1 MKKILMTITLAFAM
15 AAGVLAQDTTMTGYR
30 SFFGSES
37 TEWHV
42 AEEVLDVGAF
52 DYKYSIGDDT
62 VISGLKYRKLEA
74 RWVICTPSNTYEE
87 QDIDYSLSGFVREDT
102 TEGKLWVRNAGT
114 GNKDCLAVDM
124 SLNVGDTFWYSNY
137 WLEVENVYTDFLGR
151 KVVDLGDY
159 YGCYYGRVLFIEG
172 VGATMWHCL
181 GASLYSLYSMTYCVF
196 HDDTVTYRNRYMF
209 PEDEDIDTLPCWGGY
224 RTWGID
230 VPKEKGGAVYP
241 NPCVSSISMELLEG
255 AQLTVYDAL
264 GHVQYSKKYGVG
276 KVSIDMSALP
286 AGVYFICT
294 AYGDRMQWSKVIKQ

>member
-15 AAGVLAQDTTMTGYR
+15 AAGVLAQDTTARGYR

-42 AEEVLDVGAF
+42 AEEVLDVGTF

-114 GNKDCLAVDM
+114 GNEDCLAVDM
-124 SLNVGDTFWYSNY
+124 SLSVGDTFWYSDY
-137 WLEVENVYTDFLGR
+137 WLEVENVYTDYLGR
-151 KVVDLGDY
+151 KVVDLGD
-159 YGCYYGRVLFIEG
+159 YYGRVLFIEG

-181 GASLYSLYSMTYCVF
+181 GASLYSLYSMTYCIF
-196 HDDTVTYRNRYMF
+196 HDDTLTYRNGDVLMQYG
-209 PEDEDIDTLPCWGGY
+209 DIFFDTVHCWGGY

-255 AQLTVYDAL
+255 AQLTVYDAW
-264 GHVQYSKKYGVG
+264 GHVQYSKKYG
-276 KVSIDMSALP
+276 
-286 AGVYFICT
+286 
-294 AYGDRMQWSKVIKQ
+294 